1 MNKKWTALLLLLLI
15 IMMLTPMALAGD
27 RSDVI
32 PWVYHQDPDSA
43 EALHAE
49 TLVQPIDYEYSGD
62 VSFIVKDAYF
72 DGETLAIAI
81 QFKTNRP
88 LYLIN
93 EDAKLDGEWIDYH
106 TCGTSLEETFVGH
119 AASPQRFSPIEDV
132 RAFYYE
138 LSRPLPKGEE
148 VDVTINFTMLTPKT
162 GVEIVEAY
170 RKDNA
175 AMWAQIDAIAEKGH
189 TPIANDSQTGWN
201 PRVLLGSACHDPNC
215 WEETDNYHGPLCDE
229 EALVQYA
236 NMEVIDHVEL
246 TFPLTVR

>member
-1 MNKKWTALLLLLLI
+1 MNKKWIALLLLLLI

-27 RSDVI
+27 RSEVI
-32 PWVYHQDPDSA
+32 PWLYYQDPDSA

-49 TLVQPIDYEYSGD
+49 TLVQPIDYEYNGD

-81 QFKTNRP
+81 QFKTDRP

-93 EDAKLDGEWIDYH
+93 EDAKLNGEWIDYH

-138 LSRPLPKGEE
+138 LSRPVPKGEE
-148 VDVTINFTMLTPKT
+148 VDVTIDFTMLTPKT

-175 AMWAQIDAIAEKGH
+175 AMWAQIDAIAEKGL
-189 TPIANDSQTGWN
+189 TPIANDSQTDWL
-201 PRVLLGSACHDPNC
+201 PRVLLGSACHGSGWQGGTSD
-215 WEETDNYHGPLCDE
+215 YHGPWCDE

-236 NMEVIDHVEL
+236 NMDVIDHVEL